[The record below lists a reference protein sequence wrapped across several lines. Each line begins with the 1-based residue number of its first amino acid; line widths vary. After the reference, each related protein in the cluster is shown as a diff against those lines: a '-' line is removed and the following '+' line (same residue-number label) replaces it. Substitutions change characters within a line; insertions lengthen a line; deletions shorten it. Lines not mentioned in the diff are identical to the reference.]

1 MSQYSQY
8 KEYVRCA
15 EMTVQKMAVNVMQK
29 SDMETL
35 C

>member
-8 KEYVRCA
+8 EEYVRSA